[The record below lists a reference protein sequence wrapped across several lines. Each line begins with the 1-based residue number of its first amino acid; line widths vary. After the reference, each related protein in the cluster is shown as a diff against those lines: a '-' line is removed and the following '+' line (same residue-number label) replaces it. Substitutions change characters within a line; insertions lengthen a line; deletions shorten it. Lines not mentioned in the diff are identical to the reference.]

1 MSPTLLPRLDLDA
14 ATYSDEDRA
23 TALEPWTKPTPDHIP
38 GSRTRVSP
46 PGNGDLDEPAFAAGL
61 ERLARVEAGH

>member
-1 MSPTLLPRLDLDA
+1 MSPQLLPRLDLDA

-23 TALEPWTKPTPDHIP
+23 TALEPWTKRTEDHIP
-38 GSRTRVSP
+38 GSRTRTSP
-46 PGNGDLDEPAFAAGL
+46 PGNGDLDESAFAAGI